1 MTVVGCI
8 NQYQNTGG
16 SYWLES
22 AEAKWSFIRHHSI
35 CPDGEWYW
43 SLRSDGTPNTTD
55 DRAGFW
61 KCPYHN
67 GRMCLEVLERR

>member
-1 MTVVGCI
+1 M
-8 NQYQNTGG
+8 NQYQKTGG
-16 SYWLES
+16 SHWLES
-22 AEAKWSFIRHHSI
+22 AEAEWSFIRHHII

-43 SLRSDGTPNTTD
+43 SLRSDGTQNTTD

-67 GRMCLEVLERR
+67 GRMCLEDLERQ